1 MDWRFLFVR
10 EFLISGKD
18 KNHELRYQRM
28 FKKEG
33 AEAAR
38 RERPAETGQIA
49 ERVAS
54 PTEQGSPVRPA
65 SDLRREHRNPVG
77 KSASVEKTGQPGD
90 SGESRR
96 AFVSEPVAALRGI
109 VTRAAP
115 CRTDTRVRE
124 GARNCFSKRAILTG
138 SAFDSVS
145 RHLRR
150 VSLTHLAT
158 TSLRHVRIRNSAT
171 RTPNPLAFSSDNA
184 PKKRRQEKMISLCG
198 AANKIGNDGALN
210 FRLSAVVPS
219 CHSACSHK
227 RDAAN

>member
-1 MDWRFLFVR
+1 MGYGAACRLFALMVR
-10 EFLISGKD
+10 DAAVHRREQSRPAGEDSRSTPCCVGRSEKD
-18 KNHELRYQRM
+18 APRHLALDFTGWDQGYFGTAKRITSSQ
-28 FKKEG
+28 EG
-33 AEAAR
+33 A
-38 RERPAETGQIA
+38 PHHST
-49 ERVAS
+49 RVS
-54 PTEQGSPVRPA
+54 
-65 SDLRREHRNPVG
+65 
-77 KSASVEKTGQPGD
+77 
-90 SGESRR
+90 
-96 AFVSEPVAALRGI
+96 
-109 VTRAAP
+109 
-115 CRTDTRVRE
+115 VRE
-124 GARNCFSKRAILTG
+124 GARSCFSKRAILTG